1 VRNSVLINA
10 DLTKAE
16 ALTAYQR
23 RCRRRELAA
32 ARISADNRSAD
43 NSSVSQTI
51 GPVLNTRVA
60 STDQSTTQSVSAR
73 ALPSLQYS
81 RYTNIVRVA
90 CSVRRNSD

>member
-32 ARISADNRSAD
+32 ARRSADNRSAD

-51 GPVLNTRVA
+51 GPTCLKH
-60 STDQSTTQSVSAR
+60 
-73 ALPSLQYS
+73 S
-81 RYTNIVRVA
+81 RGVN
-90 CSVRRNSD
+90 